1 MIATIILLSLEL
13 ISLGIYLAKHKE
25 PRRDEY
31 NFWYKLISFI
41 IVIVLLYFAGIFNNF
56 VR

>member
-25 PRRDEY
+25 PRKDEY

-41 IVIVLLYFAGIFNNF
+41 IVIVLLYFAGILNNF

>member
-13 ISLGIYLAKHKE
+13 ISLGICLAKHGE
-25 PRRDEY
+25 PKRDKY
-31 NFWYKLISFI
+31 NFWYQLISFI

>member
-25 PRRDEY
+25 PIKGEY

-41 IVIVLLYFAGIFNNF
+41 VVIVLLYFAGVFNNF

>member
-13 ISLGIYLAKHKE
+13 ISLGIYLAKHGE
-25 PRRDEY
+25 PRTDEY
-31 NFWYKLISFI
+31 NFWHQLIAFI
-41 IVIVLLYFAGIFNNF
+41 VVIVLLYFAGVFNNF

>member
-41 IVIVLLYFAGIFNNF
+41 IVTVSLYFAGIFNNF

>member
-13 ISLGIYLAKHKE
+13 ISLGIYLVKHGE
-25 PRRDEY
+25 PRTDEY

>member
-13 ISLGIYLAKHKE
+13 ISLGIYLAKHGE
-25 PRRDEY
+25 PRTDEY

-41 IVIVLLYFAGIFNNF
+41 IVIVLLYFAGVFNNF

>member
-13 ISLGIYLAKHKE
+13 ISLGICLAKHGE
-25 PRRDEY
+25 PKRGEY
-31 NFWYKLISFI
+31 NFWYQLIAFI
-41 IVIVLLYFAGIFNNF
+41 IVIVLLYFAGVFNNF